1 MNGTATRSKILV
13 ADDDRNMRELM
24 ALHLSNAGYEVRTAE
39 DGIEAGYALLGQR
52 PDLIL
57 CDINMPHMD
66 GFQLVSAI
74 REDPELQT
82 VPVIFLTTGTNL
94 EQRVR
99 KLGAIGYVYKPIRA
113 DRLLALLAEKLRAG
127 GAQPRARSLDLAGG
141 RLLAGLSR

>member
-24 ALHLSNAGYEVRTAE
+24 ALHLRNAGYEVRTAE

-82 VPVIFLTTGTNL
+82 VPVIFLTTGTDL

-99 KLGAIGYVYKPIRA
+99 KLGAVGYVYKPIRA

-127 GAQPRARSLDLAGG
+127 GLQPRARSVDLAGS